1 MRIVSFIHEAEPCVG
16 FILDDGSLFSL
27 AGTSYAHLNAIDLLE
42 MPVQD
47 RELMAEHVIAATKA
61 SPLRL
66 GDVRLLPPISR
77 PGKIVCLGL
86 NYFDHA
92 AESGHDKPSYPS
104 FFLRSADSLVA
115 AGDPILR
122 PACSEKLDYEAEL
135 AVIIGKRCRHASVDD
150 ALSHVGGYSCFND
163 ASVRDFQHK
172 TSQWTIGK
180 NFDGTGAFGPVIVT
194 ADEMPD
200 GAVGLEIATRLN
212 GEVLQQDNTANMAFT
227 VAQAI
232 VVLSQ
237 CMTLYPGD
245 VIAMG
250 TPAGVGS
257 ARRPPVWM
265 RHGDT
270 VEVFIEG
277 VGTLSN
283 PIRDEMSQ
291 TGSTHGEVCS

>member
-1 MRIVSFIHEAEPCVG
+1 MRIASFIHEDNPCTG
-16 FILDDGSLFSL
+16 FVLADGSLFSL
-27 AGTSYAHLNAIDLLE
+27 AGTSFEHLNAIDLIE
-42 MPVQD
+42 MPVRD
-47 RELMAEHVIAATKA
+47 RQLMADKVIAAAKTT
-61 SPLRL
+61 PLQFA
-66 GDVRLLPPISR
+66 DVRLLPPISR

-92 AESGHDKPSYPS
+92 AESGHDKPAYPS
-104 FFLRSADSLVA
+104 FFLRTADSLVA
-115 AGDPILR
+115 AGEPILR

-135 AVIIGKRCRHASVDD
+135 AVVIGKRCRHAAHDH
-150 ALSHVGGYSCFND
+150 ALSYVGGYSCFND

-180 NFDGTGAFGPVIVT
+180 NFDGTGAFGPLIVT
-194 ADEMPD
+194 ADEMPE
-200 GAVGLEIATRLN
+200 GAAGLEIATRLN
-212 GEVLQQDNTANMAFT
+212 GQLLQQDNTGNMVFT

-232 VVLSQ
+232 AMLSQ

-257 ARRPPVWM
+257 ARRPPTWM

-270 VEVFIEG
+270 VEIFIEG
-277 VGTLSN
+277 IGRLSN
-283 PIRDEMSQ
+283 PIRDERLQ
-291 TGSTHGEVCS
+291 EECTEEGACS